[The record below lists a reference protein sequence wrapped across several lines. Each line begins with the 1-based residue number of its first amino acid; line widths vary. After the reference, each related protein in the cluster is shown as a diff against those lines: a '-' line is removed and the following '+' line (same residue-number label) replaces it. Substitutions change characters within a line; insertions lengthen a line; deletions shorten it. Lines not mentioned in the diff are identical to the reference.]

1 MMNCPVCGVE
11 RSSVLL
17 VSADPDVHMCLR
29 LRRCA
34 NGHDFST
41 WEVHPSQLANGRE
54 MTSALRKIE
63 RRIALHKRDVAIAR
77 DTRSAPVVAAEH
89 SISAARVRQIR
100 AAMRA

>member
-1 MMNCPVCGVE
+1 M
-11 RSSVLL
+11 LL

-77 DTRSAPVVAAEH
+77 DTRSASVVAAEH